1 MVLLCFTGFVL
12 IYHLFTTKHNEWKD
26 GGRTTEFNATQEL
39 YDYKTQ
45 RNFLVRFKNIR
56 LKYRMEFA
64 NACPN
69 DTKLI
74 MLSMARRDGFDKR
87 KGVRQTWMND
97 SLEEEQRKHG
107 DLVFLHGFEDKYK
120 HIHLKWYA
128 ALQWQQSFC
137 KSAEW
142 VMKADDDAV
151 VHLRRLS
158 HWVDAKFRPIAA
170 KNPLIYFGLVLFNP
184 NPDRNTNSKWYISED
199 VYPLDWFPSFM
210 QGTVYLTTPAT
221 IRAVLA
227 RAKETVGFYLDDV
240 LFTGILAELG
250 NVKLSDH
257 RNHFLL
263 NFSLDERN
271 GECVNGTPTAISMY
285 GVSDF
290 NGYFAAFHAHFP
302 VDALLFHQS
311 VTVRVAPARP
321 ETHSAQSHRTGAE
334 QQKGNGT
341 EKQQR
346 QKWAFVEHWHFG
358 WEERNAAEN
367 I

>member
-1 MVLLCFTGFVL
+1 MAFQIRMVLLCFTGFVL
-12 IYHLFTTKHNEWKD
+12 IYHLYTTKQNEWKD
-26 GGRTTEFNATQEL
+26 GGRTTELNATEEL

-64 NACPN
+64 NACP
-69 DTKLI
+69 DGTKLI

-97 SLEEEQRKHG
+97 SLDEEQRKHG

-120 HIHLKWYA
+120 HIHLKWFA

-158 HWVDAKFRPIAA
+158 HWVDAKFRPLAA

-184 NPDRNTNSKWYISED
+184 NPIRNTNSKWYISED

-227 RAKETVGFYLDDV
+227 RAKEIVGFYLDDV
-240 LFTGILAELG
+240 LFTGILADLA

-290 NGYFAAFHAHFP
+290 NGY
-302 VDALLFHQS
+302 
-311 VTVRVAPARP
+311 VREYKRLNSI
-321 ETHSAQSHRTGAE
+321 ECKR
-334 QQKGNGT
+334 
-341 EKQQR
+341 
-346 QKWAFVEHWHFG
+346 
-358 WEERNAAEN
+358 
-367 I
+367 